1 MRKIEKDM
9 VRAIREGENWN
20 GGNTTVR
27 HENGSFSVRLHG
39 NEIAWGK
46 ADAAFRI
53 SSCGWMTNTTKSRLN
68 AILDGLN
75 RQCRV
80 YQKKGDWFIW
90 NHATTV
96 HNGEFVDGMA
106 IFPEVTRDRVIA

>member
-1 MRKIEKDM
+1 MRKIERDM
-9 VRAIREGENWN
+9 VRAIREGKNWT

-27 HENGSFSVRLHG
+27 HDNGSFSVLLHG

-46 ADAAFRI
+46 ADAAIKI
-53 SSCGWMTNTTKSRLN
+53 SSCGWLTVTTKSRLN

-80 YQKKGDWFIW
+80 YQKKGEWFLW
-90 NHATTV
+90 NIGTTV
-96 HNGEFVDGMA
+96 QGEEFRDGMA
-106 IFPEVTRDRVIA
+106 IFPAVTRDRVIA